1 MPLPERDLIGH
12 IIHLSRSIE
21 RLCDEASR
29 AAGVTGSQ
37 ARLLVFLSIVSGEQ
51 DIFQKD
57 IEEEFNVRPSSVT
70 AQLQALERQGF
81 IRRDSVSSD
90 ARLKKIVLTD
100 KAREVRKKIT
110 GIHRGLLRRLQGPL
124 SDEELQSFMQICRGL
139 TERASQL

>member
-29 AAGVTGSQ
+29 ATGVTGSQ

-57 IEEEFNVRPSSVT
+57 IEEEFGVRPSSVT

-81 IRRDSVSSD
+81 IRRDSVSCD

-110 GIHRGLLRRLQGPL
+110 GIHRGLLRRILGPL
-124 SDEELQSFMQICRGL
+124 SDVELQSFMQICRGL

>member
-1 MPLPERDLIGH
+1 M
-12 IIHLSRSIE
+12 
-21 RLCDEASR
+21 
-29 AAGVTGSQ
+29 
-37 ARLLVFLSIVSGEQ
+37 
-51 DIFQKD
+51 
-57 IEEEFNVRPSSVT
+57 T
-70 AQLQALERQGF
+70 AQLQALERLGF